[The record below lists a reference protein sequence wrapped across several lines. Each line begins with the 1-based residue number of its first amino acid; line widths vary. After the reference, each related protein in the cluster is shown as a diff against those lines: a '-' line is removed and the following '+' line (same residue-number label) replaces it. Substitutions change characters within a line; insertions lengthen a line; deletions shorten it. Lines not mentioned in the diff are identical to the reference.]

1 MSPNEEVDTMLKNK
15 LAPSILNAD
24 FSCLRD
30 VLLLLEQCRVD
41 LIHLDVM
48 DGMFVPNI
56 TFGPKI
62 VAAVRKNTHLPLSV
76 HLMIEKPERFIKE
89 FSSILEDKDSLIVH
103 AEASLHLDR
112 TLQMI
117 IDAGIKV
124 GIALNPSTPLETI
137 KFVLDKLN
145 LILVMTVNPG
155 FGGQQFI
162 PAMLPKIA
170 HAKEMVSD
178 SKKNIEIQV
187 DGGVN
192 MENILQINEAG
203 ANILVVGSEIFGA
216 DNPAEMIKSLQNKL
230 QISEK
235 TQ

>member
-1 MSPNEEVDTMLKNK
+1 MSNNK

-24 FSCLRD
+24 FSCLRE
-30 VLLLLEQCRVD
+30 VLLLLERCRVD

-62 VAAVRKNTHLPLSV
+62 VAVIRENTHLPLSV
-76 HLMIEKPERFIKE
+76 HLMIEKPERYIKE
-89 FSSILEDKDSLIVH
+89 FSKVLKNGDSLIVH

-117 IDAGIKV
+117 SDAGLRAGV
-124 GIALNPSTPLETI
+124 ALNPSTPLEMI
-137 KFVLDKLN
+137 KFVLDKLD
-145 LILVMTVNPG
+145 LILIMTVNPG
-155 FGGQQFI
+155 FGGQKFI
-162 PAMLPKIA
+162 MSMLAKIA
-170 HAKEMVSD
+170 QAKKMID
-178 SKKNIEIQV
+178 SNKKTIDIQV

-192 MENILQINEAG
+192 IKNILQINEAG

-216 DNPAEMIKSLQNKL
+216 DKPAEIIRSIQKKL
-230 QISEK
+230 KIAV
-235 TQ
+235 

>member
-1 MSPNEEVDTMLKNK
+1 MLKNK

-30 VLLLLEQCRVD
+30 VLFLLEQCQVD

-62 VAAVRKNTHLPLSV
+62 VASIRKNTHLPLSV

-89 FSSILEDKDSLIVH
+89 FSSVLEDKDCLIIH

-117 IDAGIKV
+117 IDTGLKV
-124 GIALNPSTPLETI
+124 GIALNPSTPLEMI
-137 KFVLDKLN
+137 KFVLEKLN
-145 LILVMTVNPG
+145 LILIMTVNPG

-162 PAMLPKIA
+162 PAMLPKIIY
-170 HAKEMVSD
+170 AKEMASN
-178 SKKNIEIQV
+178 SKNDIEIQV

-203 ANILVVGSEIFGA
+203 ASILVVGSEIFRA
-216 DNPAEMIKSLQNKL
+216 ENPVEMIKSIQKKL

>member
-1 MSPNEEVDTMLKNK
+1 MSRNK
-15 LAPSILNAD
+15 LAPSILSAD

-30 VLLLLEQCRVD
+30 VLLLLEECQVD
-41 LIHLDVM
+41 SIHLDVM

-62 VAAVRKNTHLPLSV
+62 VGSIRKNTHLPLSV
-76 HLMIEKPERFIKE
+76 HLMIEKPERFIRE
-89 FSSILEDKDSLIVH
+89 FSSVLEERDSLIVH

-117 IDAGIKV
+117 IDAGLKV
-124 GIALNPSTPLETI
+124 GIALNPSTPLEII

-145 LILVMTVNPG
+145 SILIMTVNPG

-170 HAKEMVSD
+170 QAKEMVDNSRN
-178 SKKNIEIQV
+178 SIEIQV

-203 ANILVVGSEIFGA
+203 ASILVVGSEIFRA
-216 DNPAEMIKSLQNKL
+216 ENPVEMIKSIQKKL
-230 QISEK
+230 QISGK
-235 TQ
+235 TR